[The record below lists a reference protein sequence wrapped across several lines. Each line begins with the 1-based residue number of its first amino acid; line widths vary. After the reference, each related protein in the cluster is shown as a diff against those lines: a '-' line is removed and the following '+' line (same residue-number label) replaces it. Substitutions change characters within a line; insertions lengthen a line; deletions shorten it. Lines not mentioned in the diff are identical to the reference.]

1 MSSYYV
7 GLWRQ
12 GSGAEYYWSTTDEN
26 SFATWQQQMFD
37 KGFRLTALQIETV
50 GGNVAYSAVA
60 HAGSG
65 AQFVR
70 AATDWDS
77 FSQWSQEQFNKGL
90 YLTSFSVCV
99 LNGKL
104 LYAGVVEPGHLTQWV
119 QPATD
124 WASFSK
130 WAEVHFGEGLDL
142 TAFSTSVLNGQVL
155 YAGVVR
161 QPEPPMI
168 IFGHPPIA
176 TPRVQLIQQS
186 TDAKNFFAWVSDT
199 LKKGLRLTS
208 MSTSAVSN
216 QVQYAGVAGP
226 GGGGEWISAPL
237 SWADFQSMENKN
249 LGQGYH
255 LAALLVSEVMPSSKS
270 WQIAP
275 FSCGKIDCNGAT
287 VVASAD
293 GTWSFYGSL
302 HDESFWYG
310 DDYSL
315 GFVFGHTS
323 HGTVLNGQLG
333 SAPGGPVDGTFRKV
347 GKDPWISQNWA
358 AVYEF
363 GHLLQYDCHGRSGH
377 IGSRLSS
384 TF

>member
-1 MSSYYV
+1 M
-7 GLWRQ
+7 
-12 GSGAEYYWSTTDEN
+12 
-26 SFATWQQQMFD
+26 
-37 KGFRLTALQIETV
+37 
-50 GGNVAYSAVA
+50 
-60 HAGSG
+60 
-65 AQFVR
+65 
-70 AATDWDS
+70 
-77 FSQWSQEQFNKGL
+77 
-90 YLTSFSVCV
+90 
-99 LNGKL
+99 
-104 LYAGVVEPGHLTQWV
+104 
-119 QPATD
+119 
-124 WASFSK
+124 
-130 WAEVHFGEGLDL
+130 EVHFGEGLDL
-142 TAFSTSVLNGQVL
+142 TALSTCVLNGQVL

-168 IFGHPPIA
+168 IIGHPPVA

-255 LAALLVSEVMPSSKS
+255 LAALLVSEVMPSLKA

-302 HDESFWYG
+302 HDESTWYG
-310 DDYSL
+310 DDYAL

-323 HGTVLNGQLG
+323 HGTALNGQLG
-333 SAPGGPVDGTFRKV
+333 AWASGPPVDGTFRKG

-358 AVYEF
+358 AVYESGIYYNMTVTGDPGQLIPGVLDF
-363 GHLLQYDCHGRSGH
+363 LKQYGGEI
-377 IGSRLSS
+377 IGLVASL
-384 TF
+384 